1 MNIVSIDKNNN
12 KIVSSSYLLEYCD
25 VWYDKLCN
33 YMQRLINHELLLI
46 IIFEKNHKCEICEES
61 KLKKSSF

>member
-1 MNIVSIDKNNN
+1 MNIVSIDENNN
-12 KIVSSSYLLEYCD
+12 KIFSSSCLLKYCD
-25 VWYDKLCN
+25 VWYDKLGN
-33 YMQRLINHELLLI
+33 YMLRLINNELLLI